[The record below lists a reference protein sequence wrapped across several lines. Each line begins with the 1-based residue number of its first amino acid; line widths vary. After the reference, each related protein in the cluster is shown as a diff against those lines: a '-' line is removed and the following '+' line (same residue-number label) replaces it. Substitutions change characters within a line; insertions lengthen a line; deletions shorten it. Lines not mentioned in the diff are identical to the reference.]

1 MGVLDEIQDF
11 NVIEFDIEIL
21 IDGLE
26 GTPNANIVLEL
37 NGDRLVGQSLEKAG
51 FKDQPSIS

>member
-11 NVIEFDIEIL
+11 NVVKFDIEIL
-21 IDGLE
+21 IDRLE
-26 GTPNANIVLEL
+26 GAPNANIVLEL

-51 FKDQPSIS
+51 FKD